1 MERGQEKREREWIDG
16 KAMRTI
22 VKLSGWECVE
32 QTERR
37 HHQQQKRVEVKVKAE
52 RCNKRGN
59 LRAQVLRREKD
70 DAHDAVW
77 RSS

>member
-1 MERGQEKREREWIDG
+1 MERGQEKREREIDG

-37 HHQQQKRVEVKVKAE
+37 HHQQQKRVEVEVEAE

-59 LRAQVLRREKD
+59 LRAQVLQREKD
-70 DAHDAVW
+70 DAHDAVC